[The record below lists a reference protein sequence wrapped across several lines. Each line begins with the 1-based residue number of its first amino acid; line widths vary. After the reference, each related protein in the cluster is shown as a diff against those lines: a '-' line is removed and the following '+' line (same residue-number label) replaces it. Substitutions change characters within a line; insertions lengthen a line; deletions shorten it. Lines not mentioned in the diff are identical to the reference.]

1 MGLLANHMRRE
12 PKPMIE
18 KLLKRQ
24 MDMNSTAAREI
35 IEEVAERVLRD
46 LSPENQ
52 QALLLPLKKASAA

>member
-1 MGLLANHMRRE
+1 MGLLTNSMRRD

-24 MDMNSTAAREI
+24 MDMNSAAAREI
-35 IEEVAERVLRD
+35 IQEVAERVLRD

-52 QALLLPLKKASAA
+52 RELLLPLKKASAA